1 MIDEPLEG
9 ERKQTFLYRLDPRT
23 KILGS
28 LVFSFSAALI
38 QNLPAAGVAFLFAL
52 SVLFLAE
59 PPPGRTAA
67 LLAAANGFVLF
78 LWVFLPFSVPGET
91 LFAVGP
97 FQATREG
104 IDRALVLTVRSNAI
118 FFFTAAFVAST
129 PMGAVARGLEGLG
142 VPEKLVSL
150 FFFTY
155 RYAVEIGKEYT
166 RILNAMRIRCF
177 RPRTNFHTYRHLA
190 FLVGMLLVNSYE
202 RGLRVRSAMV
212 CRGFRGRI
220 PLMEAPSVKTSDAFA
235 LGVLACVLVVVVTVH
250 G

>member
-1 MIDEPLEG
+1 MIDEPFG
-9 ERKQTFLYRLDPRT
+9 GDGRRTFLHRLDPRT

-38 QNLPAAGVAFLFAL
+38 QSLPAAGVAFLFAL
-52 SVLFLAE
+52 SVLALAR
-59 PPPGRTAA
+59 PPAGKTAA
-67 LLAAANGFVLF
+67 LLCAANGFVLF

-91 LFAVGP
+91 VFSAGP

-104 IDRALVLTVRSNAI
+104 IGRALLLTVRSNAI
-118 FFFTAAFVAST
+118 FFFTAAFVAAT
-129 PMGAVARGLEGLG
+129 PMAAVARGLEGLG
-142 VPEKLVSL
+142 VPVKLVSL

-155 RYAVEIGKEYT
+155 RYAIEIGKEYT

-177 RPRTNFHTYRHLA
+177 RPRTNLHTYRHLA

-220 PLMEAPSVKTSDAFA
+220 PVLEATSVRTSDAFA
-235 LGVLACVLVVVVTVH
+235 LGVLACVLVVVVAVH

>member
-1 MIDEPLEG
+1 MIDEPCG
-9 ERKQTFLYRLDPRT
+9 DERKKTFLHRLDPRT

-52 SVLFLAE
+52 SVLFLAR
-59 PPPGRTAA
+59 PPLKRTAA
-67 LLAAANGFVLF
+67 LLGAANGFIVF

-91 LFAVGP
+91 LFTVGP

-104 IDRALVLTVRSNAI
+104 IDRALLLTVRANAI
-118 FFFTAAFVAST
+118 FFFNAAFVAAT
-129 PMGAVARGLEGLG
+129 HMAAIARGLEGLG
-142 VPEKLVSL
+142 IPGKLVSL

-155 RYAVEIGKEYT
+155 RYAIEIGKEYA

-177 RPRTNFHTYRHLA
+177 RPRTNLHTYRHLA

-220 PLMEAPSVKTSDAFA
+220 PMLETPSVKTSDAFA
-235 LGVLACVLVVVVTVH
+235 LGVLACVLIVMVTFR